1 MNRSRLWAAVLV
13 VMLGLTAPVVSE
25 AKTPGR
31 NGNESDFKD
40 WQPSRG
46 QVSTEE
52 SAAGVAQTPA
62 QRKSEDRELQQ
73 LYNGL
78 LRQEQCSRPSN
89 AARLLAT
96 TRVHHYTKRGTL
108 MTRTPVTMALSLATV
123 VLATAGTANAQQRS
137 LPRPSSVTA
146 YVVMT
151 PNGPA
156 TCATWTQWRG
166 PGANPADKEIIQ
178 YWAEGY
184 ISGLAA
190 GSRHDVLGQFQLRD
204 LGAWLDRYCAAN
216 PQTKLPLALNALGRE
231 MLAHPGGK
239 L

>member
-1 MNRSRLWAAVLV
+1 MI
-13 VMLGLTAPVVSE
+13 GHPVVATLSM
-25 AKTPGR
+25 
-31 NGNESDFKD
+31 
-40 WQPSRG
+40 
-46 QVSTEE
+46 V
-52 SAAGVAQTPA
+52 AA
-62 QRKSEDRELQQ
+62 
-73 LYNGL
+73 
-78 LRQEQCSRPSN
+78 
-89 AARLLAT
+89 
-96 TRVHHYTKRGTL
+96 
-108 MTRTPVTMALSLATV
+108 M
-123 VLATAGTANAQQRS
+123 LATAGAANAQQRS
-137 LPRPSSVTA
+137 LPRQQPSSVTA

-166 PGANPADKEIIQ
+166 PGANPTDKESIQ